1 MSNTFECVF
10 SYTRKQAIGDGVLI
24 DVTEQAREAG
34 IRYPAALTATLYHNH
49 IDPDEP
55 LQENG
60 QSVSGR
66 LWDVLIMLR
75 FLAANSNESTLQ
87 FDVLF
92 QMKPDSEPEPVKL
105 KAMCHPG
112 DNREPVI
119 TIMYPEE
126 D

>member
-24 DVTEQAREAG
+24 DVTEEAREAG
-34 IRYPAALTATLYHNH
+34 IRYPVALTATLYHYH
-49 IDPDEP
+49 IDPDEA
-55 LQENG
+55 LQEIG
-60 QSVSGR
+60 QSASGR

-75 FLAANSNESTLQ
+75 FLAANSNESTLH